1 MRWDERFLASTRGRV
16 IALLRRS
23 EGTVNELAAALELSD
38 NAVRAHLASLE
49 RDGLVEQRGVRRG
62 VGKPAYIYG
71 LSPAAS
77 DLFPKI
83 YGRLLSQLLAL
94 LAERDGAAE
103 VEALLAEVGRR
114 MISGRVWPEGE
125 EARLSAAVAF
135 LEELGGLAEVV
146 DGNGVAEIRGY
157 SCPLGELVA
166 AHPEVCRLAES
177 LLGEVI
183 GAPVR
188 ERCERGGTPRCVFE
202 VERCAGA
209 GGQPCARADGQ

>member
-1 MRWDERFLASTRGRV
+1 V

-71 LSPAAS
+71 LSPAAA
-77 DLFPKI
+77 DLFPKV
-83 YGRLLSQLLAL
+83 YDRLLAQLLDL
-94 LAERDGAAE
+94 LTERDGVAA
-103 VEALLAEVGRR
+103 VEALLVDAGRR
-114 MISGRVWPEGE
+114 VVSGRVWPEGE
-125 EARLSAAVAF
+125 GARLGAALAL

-146 DGNGVAEIRGY
+146 EGDGVAEIRGY
-157 SCPLGELVA
+157 SCPLGELVPT
-166 AHPEVCRLAES
+166 HPEVCRLAES
-177 LLGEVI
+177 LLTEVV

-188 ERCERGGTPRCVFE
+188 ERCERGDQPRCVFE
-202 VERCAGA
+202 VER
-209 GGQPCARADGQ
+209 GGRA